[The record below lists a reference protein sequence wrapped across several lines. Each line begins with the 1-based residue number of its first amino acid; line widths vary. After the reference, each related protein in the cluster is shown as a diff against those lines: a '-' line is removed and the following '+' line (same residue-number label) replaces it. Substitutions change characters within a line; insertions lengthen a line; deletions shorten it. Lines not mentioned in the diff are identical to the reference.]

1 MEQNDYSYAGSG
13 WGKSDHNKNNDCFIC
28 GVVFLPL
35 NDFGYKL
42 VLANLEPIYWVLV
55 TVYNKDYICRRD
67 DVFLQKTYRLDKGC

>member
-1 MEQNDYSYAGSG
+1 M
-13 WGKSDHNKNNDCFIC
+13 
-28 GVVFLPL
+28 

-55 TVYNKDYICRRD
+55 TVYNKDYICRRG